1 MNEDFKWIVLT
12 IISVVAAV
20 FSILTYKRNRR
31 IENENHLYR
40 MKMDIY
46 AKVLSEITTFLNR
59 LQDYVRQFKEYGKT
73 TLELTSKIEEL
84 NSLAKNVDDLIFTF
98 DESVTKNSL
107 VISQGVLIQLN
118 SFSLK
123 LFGTEIPKAHQSK
136 QVQIVESID
145 NYVAEIIIDAND
157 INELMR
163 RDLNIDELN
172 LSLYR
177 RIKSK

>member
-31 IENENHLYR
+31 LENENHLYR
-40 MKMDIY
+40 IKMDSY
-46 AKVLSEITTFLNR
+46 AKVLGEITTFLNR
-59 LQDYVRQFKEYGKT
+59 LQDYVRQFKEYGST
-73 TLELTSKIEEL
+73 TLELTSKDDEL
-84 NSLAKNVDDLIFTF
+84 NNLAKNIDDLIFAF

-107 VISQGVLIQLN
+107 VFSQDVLIKLN

-123 LFGTEIPKAHQSK
+123 LFGTEIPEARQSK
-136 QVQIVESID
+136 QVQIVESLD

>member
-1 MNEDFKWIVLT
+1 MDENFKWIVLT

-31 IENENHLYR
+31 LENENHLYR
-40 MKMDIY
+40 IKMDSY
-46 AKVLSEITTFLNR
+46 AKVLGEITTFLNR
-59 LQDYVRQFKEYGKT
+59 LQDYVKQFKEYGST
-73 TLELTSKIEEL
+73 PLESTSRDDEI
-84 NSLAKNVDDLIFTF
+84 NRLAKNVDDLVFAF

-107 VISQGVLIQLN
+107 VISQDVLSKLN

-123 LFGTEIPKAHQSK
+123 LFGTEIPEARQSK
-136 QVQIVESID
+136 QKQIVEELD

-177 RIKSK
+177 RIKTK